1 MEREERQMRLASSK
15 FETREDGEGL
25 YIEGY
30 FSVFNSVY
38 QMWDG
43 ATETVDPH
51 AFDNTINDDIRCLI
65 NHDSSLVL
73 GRTKS
78 GTLEL
83 RVDNYGLWGRVRINP
98 NDQDA
103 VNLYERVK
111 RGDVDQCS
119 FGFEIISEETEW
131 TADDSIHWT
140 LTEVRLFE
148 VSVCTFPAY
157 EDTSVQA
164 RKKDFEALKERKAE
178 EEQQRVE
185 KWREELRNKL
195 KGDANNGAQDPDA
208 SQTID

>member
-1 MEREERQMRLASSK
+1 MREERQMRIASSK
-15 FETREDGEGL
+15 FETRETGEDL

-43 ATETVDPH
+43 ATESVDPH

-65 NHDSSLVL
+65 NHDSGLVL
-73 GRTKS
+73 GRTKA

-83 RVDNYGLWGRVRINP
+83 KIDNYGLWGRVKINP

-119 FGFEIISEETEW
+119 FGFDILQEETEW
-131 TADDSIHWT
+131 KEDDSIHWT

-148 VSVCTFPAY
+148 VSVVTFPAY
-157 EDTSVQA
+157 EDTSVKA
-164 RKKDFEALKERKAE
+164 RQKDFEELRQKKQEA
-178 EEQQRVE
+178 QRMQ
-185 KWREELRNKL
+185 WREELTKKL
-195 KGDANNGAQDPDA
+195 KGDAKNGVENP
-208 SQTID
+208 SSPQTDN

>member
-1 MEREERQMRLASSK
+1 MREERQMRIASSK
-15 FETREDGEGL
+15 FETRETGEDF

-43 ATETVDPH
+43 ATESVDPH

-65 NHDSSLVL
+65 NHDSGLVL
-73 GRTKS
+73 GRTKA

-83 RVDNYGLWGRVRINP
+83 KIDNYGLWGRVKINP

-119 FGFEIISEETEW
+119 FGFEILQEETEW
-131 TADDSIHWT
+131 KEDDSIHWT

-148 VSVCTFPAY
+148 VSVVTFPAY
-157 EDTSVQA
+157 EDTSVKA
-164 RKKDFEALKERKAE
+164 RQKDFEELRQKKQEA
-178 EEQQRVE
+178 QRMQ
-185 KWREELRNKL
+185 WREELTKKL
-195 KGDANNGAQDPDA
+195 KGDAKNGVENP
-208 SQTID
+208 SSPQTDN